1 MLAKIHTMVKVL
13 YSILLFPQIIP
24 QNFFLSLV
32 IKVVKITFANLS
44 INLMNQRLMSYYH
57 ADIRLILRIQRQQ
70 DKICTLREITM
81 K

>member
-1 MLAKIHTMVKVL
+1 MVKVL

-32 IKVVKITFANLS
+32 IKVVKVMFANLS
-44 INLMNQRLMSYYH
+44 INLSNKRLMSYYH
-57 ADIRLILRIQRQQ
+57 ADIRLIRRQE
-70 DKICTLREITM
+70 DKISTLREITI